1 MKSKPSQIPLMNIG
15 KDEEIFAGRV
25 SPHIPEVGVYKIL
38 AKKKADGT
46 IEWAHF
52 VQRDDGLKD
61 RVMRGTVNNREEFNI
76 VIDTVDKNLRRIFG
90 VTTQPAEF
98 DVRTLDGVKA
108 SNTKH

>member
-1 MKSKPSQIPLMNIG
+1 MMIIPIWQGKYSDLTTAHSEPSTEVISFSTGRTMKRKPSQIPLMNIG

-52 VQRDDGLKD
+52 VQRDDGSKD
-61 RVMRGTVNNREEFNI
+61 RVMRGTVNTRE
-76 VIDTVDKNLRRIFG
+76 
-90 VTTQPAEF
+90 
-98 DVRTLDGVKA
+98 
-108 SNTKH
+108 